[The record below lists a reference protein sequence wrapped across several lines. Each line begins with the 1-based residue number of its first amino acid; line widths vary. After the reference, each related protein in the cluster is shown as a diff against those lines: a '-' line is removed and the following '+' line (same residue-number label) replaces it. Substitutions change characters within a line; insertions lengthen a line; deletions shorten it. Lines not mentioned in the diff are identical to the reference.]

1 MSPLRGWRI
10 AGQHQFL
17 KWSRKLRCSFNLPY
31 RRCSIS
37 IWCLVVGRTED
48 AIRAGTAQ
56 TAPLCR
62 RDYAV
67 NEVSKCVRSSGN
79 CSICSVRPT
88 PRADLQ
94 NASARD
100 SRCPSLT
107 RRVTHMT
114 QKSKTDLLWGGGSVS
129 WVRMALLVPSCAFR
143 SNPARVNHFFRLR
156 CLKKW

>member
-1 MSPLRGWRI
+1 MLSGPWARAQGYNMSPLRGWRI
-10 AGQHQFL
+10 AGQHQLL

-56 TAPLCR
+56 TPPLCR

-107 RRVTHMT
+107 RRVTKMMWPLH
-114 QKSKTDLLWGGGSVS
+114 SYSAAAGLLDCDEN
-129 WVRMALLVPSCAFR
+129 RTADHR
-143 SNPARVNHFFRLR
+143 ENQ
-156 CLKKW
+156 